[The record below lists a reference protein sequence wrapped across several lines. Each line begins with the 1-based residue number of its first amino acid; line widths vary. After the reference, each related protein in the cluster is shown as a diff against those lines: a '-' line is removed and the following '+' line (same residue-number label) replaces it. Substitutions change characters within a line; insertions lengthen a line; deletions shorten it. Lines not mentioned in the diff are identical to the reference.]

1 MPYRASDRDRFY
13 GREEMSRRL
22 EGSVLA
28 NRCVTVYGP
37 SGAGKS
43 SIVQASVLPALIES
57 EGVRVARVDAWPEGQ
72 DPTRWLASALYGDLN
87 LGELPDGVPPSEAVV
102 TAARRAARGSPRL
115 MIVYLD
121 QLEQLLYPGRTLEET
136 EPFFECLHALV
147 DLPLRSVRVI
157 LSLREDYLGR
167 FRDRLRDR
175 PRVMDNGFRVGPLTV
190 AELTEAVCKAA
201 AAGAPPQTWSQE
213 TMKALMLQVRVP
225 GQAATEEAE
234 AQSAYAQIVCR
245 ALFQERAQ
253 GTGAETETEAV
264 EAEPIL
270 QNYLEATLAG
280 LGEAR
285 EAAQRLLEDHLVT
298 ADGSRTL
305 RTEKELLRV
314 VPAAELAP
322 ILRALEGAA
331 ILHAEEHQGSRYFEI
346 GHDWLARKVFEQRQE
361 REQREEQR
369 RREEEQEREREQQRK
384 EVEERLRKARAQRRT
399 LVIIAG
405 ASLAV
410 AGVTGALGLW
420 ALQQR
425 EEARAQKEEAEA
437 ARVEAVRKRVEAYD
451 QRILA
456 GFLALSNRG
465 EAAWAMKLL
474 PEVKRPAERPGWVSV
489 ASDALGSNS
498 LRVTLRGQTASLS
511 AAVFSPDGKR
521 VITASADGTA
531 RVFRA
536 DGYGQ
541 PVVLKGHEAAI
552 TSASVSPDGR
562 LVLTTSEDGT
572 ARVFRL
578 EGDAAP
584 VVLKGAEGAVVA
596 GAWSPDG
603 ARVVTASADAVA
615 RVYAADGSGTAIDL
629 RGHKGPLTGV
639 IFLPDGARV
648 VTASKDGTARVA
660 GVDGKGTPIVLKGHD
675 GPVLSVTASADGRR
689 IVTTSRD
696 RTARIWD
703 AGGRGAPVALKG
715 HEADV
720 YRAAVSPDGARVA
733 TASSD
738 RTARVWSADK
748 GEELAVLRG
757 HTLAVTDVAFGPNGR
772 FVATASADET
782 ARVWPADGG
791 GEPLVLRGH
800 AAPLRSVVWSPDGA
814 LLLTAAADKSERS
827 QDRTAKV
834 WSAEL
839 LASLPRA
846 QKDAGFFHTASMSAD
861 GSLIVAA
868 YDDSTAR
875 LRRGDGA
882 GEPVIFKGDEGWV
895 ASASLS
901 PRGDRVVTAS
911 FDKTARVWSADG
923 KGEPVVLKGHEAEV
937 RFATVSPDG
946 ARVVTLSDD
955 RTARVWSADGSGE
968 PVVLRGHEDWLT
980 SAAISPDGA
989 RVVTTSLDH
998 TARIW
1003 SLGGGGASIVLGGH
1017 LGAVHAAAWDKG
1029 GTRVVTG
1036 SEDGMAR
1043 VFRADGG
1050 GPPIVLRGSHAP
1062 LLRAAFSEDGRRVAA
1077 SSADGQI
1084 YVWRAD
1090 GAGLP
1095 VVIKTGAPAIAL
1107 AFADGD
1113 QRLTTVGAD
1122 NSVHTWMI
1130 DVNAL
1135 RERLAKAHADC
1146 LPPEVRTQFLGETE
1160 AYSRYAFAACE
1171 SAYGRMPA
1179 PTEKPPGGQEDLD
1192 AALLADAAPDPGA
1205 GASSGGAASDEAA
1218 RALPS
1223 LKDLG
1228 PSGRR
1233 VKVVVLPGDAEI
1245 EIAGVVTRRRDGVV
1259 ELTGKTGDV
1268 RRLRVSK
1275 GGTYIEQDV
1284 TIKDWSASPE
1294 LIDLAAKI
1302 VSKRGAIEPK
1312 KPGQGTFDPLI
1323 SVRFE

>member
-1 MPYRASDRDRFY
+1 MPYRASDRGRFY

-22 EGSVLA
+22 EGSILA
-28 NRCVTVYGP
+28 SRCVTVYGP

-43 SIVQASVLPALIES
+43 SIVQASVLPGLIES
-57 EGVRVARVDAWPEGQ
+57 EGVRVTRVDAWPEGQ
-72 DPTRWLASALYGDLN
+72 DPTRWLASTVYGDLN
-87 LGELPDGVPPSEAVV
+87 LGDLPDGMEPREAVL

-136 EPFFECLHALV
+136 EPFFESLHALV
-147 DLPLRSVRVI
+147 DLPLRNVRVV

-175 PRVMDNGFRVGPLTV
+175 PRVVENGFRVGPLTV

-201 AAGAPPQTWSQE
+201 AAGEPPQTWSPE
-213 TMKALMLQVRVP
+213 PMKALMLQVRVP

-253 GTGAETETEAV
+253 GTGAETEAV

-270 QNYLEATLAG
+270 QNYLEATLAE

-346 GHDWLARKVFEQRQE
+346 GHDWLARRVFEQRQE
-361 REQREEQR
+361 RELREEQR
-369 RREEEQEREREQQRK
+369 RREAEQERERELQRK
-384 EVEERLRKARAQRRT
+384 EVEARLKKARAQRRT
-399 LVIIAG
+399 LMFIAG

-420 ALQQR
+420 AVKQR
-425 EEARAQKEEAEA
+425 EEARAQREKADA

-474 PEVKRPAERPGWVSV
+474 PEVKRPAERPGWVSY
-489 ASDALGSNS
+489 ASDALASNA
-498 LRVTLRGQTASLS
+498 LRVTLRGHTASLS

-536 DGYGQ
+536 DGDGL
-541 PVVLKGHEAAI
+541 PVVLKGHEAAV
-552 TSASVSPDGR
+552 TSAAVSPDGR

-572 ARVFRL
+572 ARIFHL
-578 EGDAAP
+578 EGSAPP
-584 VVLKGAEGAVVA
+584 VVLKGAGGAVVA
-596 GAWSPDG
+596 GAWSPDS
-603 ARVVTASADAVA
+603 ARVVTASDDAVA
-615 RVYAADGSGTAIDL
+615 RVYAADGSGEATEL
-629 RGHKGPLTGV
+629 RGHDGPLTEV

-648 VTASKDGTARVA
+648 ATASEDGTARVVRA
-660 GVDGKGTPIVLKGHD
+660 DGKGAPVALKGHE
-675 GPVLSVTASADGRR
+675 GSVLSVTASPDGKR

-703 AGGRGAPVALKG
+703 AGGRGAPVVLKG

-720 YRAAVSPDGARVA
+720 YRAAVSSDGARVA
-733 TASSD
+733 TASGD
-738 RTARVWSADK
+738 RTARVWSVD
-748 GEELAVLRG
+748 GGGELAVLRG
-757 HTLAVTDVAFGPNGR
+757 HTLAVTDVAFGPGGR
-772 FVATASADET
+772 FVATASGDGT

-791 GEPLVLRGH
+791 GAPLVLQGH
-800 AAPLRSVVWSPDGA
+800 GAPLRSVAWSPDGA

-834 WSAEL
+834 WSAEP

-846 QKDAGFFHTASMSAD
+846 QKDAGFFHAAAMSAD
-861 GSLIVAA
+861 GALVVAA

-875 LRRGDGA
+875 LRRADGA
-882 GEPVIFKGDEGWV
+882 GEPVVFKGHEGWV

-901 PRGDRVVTAS
+901 PKGDRVVTAS
-911 FDKTARVWSADG
+911 FDKTARVWPADG
-923 KGEPVVLKGHEAEV
+923 EGDPVVLKGHEAEV
-937 RFATVSPDG
+937 RFAAMSPDG
-946 ARVVTLSDD
+946 ARVVTASDD

-968 PVVLRGHEDWLT
+968 PVVLRGHGDWLT
-980 SAAISPDGA
+980 AAAISPDGA

-998 TARIW
+998 TARVW
-1003 SLGGGGASIVLGGH
+1003 SMGGGGAPVVLGGH
-1017 LGAVHAAAWDKG
+1017 SGAVYAAAWDKG
-1029 GTRVVTG
+1029 GARVVTA
-1036 SEDGMAR
+1036 SEDGAAR
-1043 VFRADGG
+1043 VFRADGE
-1050 GPPIVLRGSHAP
+1050 GPPVVLRGSDAP
-1062 LLRAAFSEDGRRVAA
+1062 MLRAAFSEDGGRVAA
-1077 SSADGQI
+1077 SSVDGQI

-1090 GAGLP
+1090 GAGPP
-1095 VVIKTGAPAIAL
+1095 VVIRAGSPVIAL
-1107 AFADGD
+1107 AFVEGD
-1113 QRLTTVGAD
+1113 QRLVTVGAD
-1122 NSVHTWMI
+1122 NSVHAWMI

-1135 RERLAKAHADC
+1135 RERLAEAHADC
-1146 LPPEVRTQFLGETE
+1146 LPAEVRTQFLGET
-1160 AYSRYAFAACE
+1160 AGYARYAFAACE
-1171 SAYGRMPA
+1171 SAHGRMPA
-1179 PTEKPPGGQEDLD
+1179 PTEKPPGGEEVPD
-1192 AALLADAAPDPGA
+1192 AALLADAAQATGER
-1205 GASSGGAASDEAA
+1205 ASSGGAALGEAA

-1233 VKVVVLPGDAEI
+1233 VKVTVLPGDAEI
-1245 EIAGVVTRRRDGVV
+1245 EIAGVVARRRDGVV
-1259 ELTGKTGDV
+1259 ELTGKVGDV

-1275 GGTYIEQDV
+1275 GAAYIEQDV

-1302 VSKRGAIEPK
+1302 LARSAPTGPL
-1312 KPGQGTFDPLI
+1312 KPGQGKFAPLMPDE
-1323 SVRFE
+1323 FE